1 MKVET
6 THKITITHDDI
17 VRAIVRYLKEEDYLD
32 KDIKPTVVII
42 YGDDDQIGA
51 EISHTT
57 IIE

>member
-6 THKITITHDDI
+6 IHKITISHDDI
-17 VRAIVRYLKEEDYLD
+17 VIAITQYLKNHEYLD

-42 YGDDDQIGA
+42 YGDDNQIGA

-57 IIE
+57 VIE